1 MEVSCQVC
9 LILNDWSPSRGPSN
23 TSGSV
28 FKHSSPSMSSLGGEE
43 MIVMLLHHFACIAA
57 STRPVYGGESCG
69 LMILGLNSSA
79 IVLISTSNGQM
90 AVLSKMKATFLTLV
104 LVLRQT
110 FDQMCGMARA
120 MRRHNPHTHN
130 NSRGKSLW
138 QEL

>member
-9 LILNDWSPSRGPSN
+9 LILNDWSPSRGLSN

-28 FKHSSPSMSSLGGEE
+28 FKCSSPLMSSLGGEE
-43 MIVMLLHHFACIAA
+43 MIVMLLHRFACVAT
-57 STRPVYGGESCG
+57 STRPVYSGKSCG
-69 LMILGLNSSA
+69 VMILGLNSSA
-79 IVLISTSNGQM
+79 IVSISTSNGWM
-90 AVLSKMKATFLTLV
+90 AVLSKMKATFSTLI

-110 FDQMCGMARA
+110 FDQMCGIARA
-120 MRRHNPHTHN
+120 TRRHDLHTHN